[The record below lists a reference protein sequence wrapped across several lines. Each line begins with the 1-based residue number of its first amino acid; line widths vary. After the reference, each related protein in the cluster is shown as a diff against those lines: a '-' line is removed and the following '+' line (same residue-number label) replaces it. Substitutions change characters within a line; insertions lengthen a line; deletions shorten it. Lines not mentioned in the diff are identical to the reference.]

1 MKQQPFLTLRE
12 SEYTTERER
21 EMSNRTKTPFR
32 RHRQSDSSAYPA
44 HTPVVG
50 DRSREGGRK
59 EAALVVMVAA
69 AGLVALGS
77 LATLNGAANRG
88 GFGGGV
94 VAEPSHRSN
103 VGRRLL
109 DDAARP
115 GRRRIGGAR
124 FDRVV
129 YPPNNNGDGK
139 ERGTLRQL
147 LADDYETGVGEGDA
161 AQVSAEEETEE
172 DVQREIA
179 EEKEE
184 EREIAEE
191 AREERAQAREE
202 RRERREQRQEMR
214 EAVEEVKEEV
224 AEEQE
229 EEAEAEA
236 EAEAEE
242 AKEEQEEEAAEARD
256 SAEENEREEE
266 EREEEQAAAVEEE

>member
-1 MKQQPFLTLRE
+1 
-12 SEYTTERER
+12 
-21 EMSNRTKTPFR
+21 MSNRTKTPFR

-44 HTPVVG
+44 PPVVG
-50 DRSREGGRK
+50 DRSRGGRK
-59 EAALVVMVAA
+59 EALVVMVAA

-147 LADDYETGVGEGDA
+147 LADDYETGVGEGDD

-191 AREERAQAREE
+191 AREERAEAREE

-242 AKEEQEEEAAEARD
+242 AKEEQEEEAAEAD
-256 SAEENEREEE
+256 SAEANEREEE
-266 EREEEQAAAVEEE
+266 EREEEQAAVEEE

>member
-1 MKQQPFLTLRE
+1 MRANTQQREREREREILRE
-12 SEYTTERER
+12 DSR

-50 DRSREGGRK
+50 DRSRGGRK
-59 EAALVVMVAA
+59 EALVVMVAA

-88 GFGGGV
+88 GFGGGGV

-129 YPPNNNGDGK
+129 YPPNNGDGK

-191 AREERAQAREE
+191 AREERAEAREE

-242 AKEEQEEEAAEARD
+242 AKEEQEEEAAEAD
-256 SAEENEREEE
+256 SAEANEREEE
-266 EREEEQAAAVEEE
+266 EREEEQAAVEEE

>member
-1 MKQQPFLTLRE
+1 
-12 SEYTTERER
+12 
-21 EMSNRTKTPFR
+21 MSNRTKTPFR

-44 HTPVVG
+44 HTQVVG
-50 DRSREGGRK
+50 DRSRGGRK
-59 EAALVVMVAA
+59 EALVVMVAA

-77 LATLNGAANRG
+77 LATLGAANRG
-88 GFGGGV
+88 GGGGGGGV

-103 VGRRLL
+103 VGRRRL

-129 YPPNNNGDGK
+129 YPPNNGDGK

-191 AREERAQAREE
+191 AREERAEAREE

-224 AEEQE
+224 A
-229 EEAEAEA
+229 
-236 EAEAEE
+236 
-242 AKEEQEEEAAEARD
+242 EEQEEEAAEARD

>member
-1 MKQQPFLTLRE
+1 
-12 SEYTTERER
+12 
-21 EMSNRTKTPFR
+21 MSNRTKTPFR

-50 DRSREGGRK
+50 DRSRGGGRK

-88 GFGGGV
+88 GFGGGGV
-94 VAEPSHRSN
+94 VAIEPSHRSN

-115 GRRRIGGAR
+115 GRRRIGGTR

-129 YPPNNNGDGK
+129 YPPNNGDGK

-191 AREERAQAREE
+191 AREERAEAREE
-202 RRERREQRQEMR
+202 RRERRERRQEMR

-229 EEAEAEA
+229 
-236 EAEAEE
+236 
-242 AKEEQEEEAAEARD
+242 
-256 SAEENEREEE
+256 
-266 EREEEQAAAVEEE
+266 

>member
-1 MKQQPFLTLRE
+1 
-12 SEYTTERER
+12 
-21 EMSNRTKTPFR
+21 MSNRNKTFR
-32 RHRQSDSSAYPA
+32 HQSDGAPA
-44 HTPVVG
+44 LVVR
-50 DRSREGGRK
+50 DRSRRRRK
-59 EAALVVMVAA
+59 EALLV
-69 AGLVALGS
+69 AGIVALGS
-77 LATLNGAANRG
+77 LATLGAANRG
-88 GFGGGV
+88 GAATEPTFLGGGFSGV
-94 VAEPSHRSN
+94 PSHS

-109 DDAARP
+109 ERETDRDARQN

-129 YPPNNNGDGK
+129 YPPNDVAPGK

-147 LADDYETGVGEGDA
+147 LADDYETGGGEGDA
-161 AQVSAEEETEE
+161 SSSALEVSAEEETEE
-172 DVQREIA
+172 DVHREIA

-191 AREERAQAREE
+191 AREERAEAREE

-242 AKEEQEEEAAEARD
+242 AKEEQEEEAAEAD

-266 EREEEQAAAVEEE
+266 EREEEQAAVEEE

>member
-1 MKQQPFLTLRE
+1 
-12 SEYTTERER
+12 
-21 EMSNRTKTPFR
+21 MSNRTKTPFR

-44 HTPVVG
+44 PPVVG
-50 DRSREGGRK
+50 DRSRGGRK
-59 EAALVVMVAA
+59 EALVVMVAA

-129 YPPNNNGDGK
+129 YPPNNGDGK

-147 LADDYETGVGEGDA
+147 LADDYETGVGEGD

-191 AREERAQAREE
+191 AREERAEAREE

>member
-1 MKQQPFLTLRE
+1 
-12 SEYTTERER
+12 
-21 EMSNRTKTPFR
+21 MSNRTKTPFR

-50 DRSREGGRK
+50 DRSRGGRK
-59 EAALVVMVAA
+59 EALVVMVAA

-77 LATLNGAANRG
+77 LATLGAANRG
-88 GFGGGV
+88 GGGGV

-129 YPPNNNGDGK
+129 YPPNNGDGK

-147 LADDYETGVGEGDA
+147 LADDYETGVGEGDD

-191 AREERAQAREE
+191 AREERAEAREE

>member
-1 MKQQPFLTLRE
+1 MVLRTEEDLEEESWQSPLIALMWEGVSWTTPRDPADAGSAARDSIASCTLR
-12 SEYTTERER
+12 TT
-21 EMSNRTKTPFR
+21 T
-32 RHRQSDSSAYPA
+32 A
-44 HTPVVG
+44 
-50 DRSREGGRK
+50 
-59 EAALVVMVAA
+59 MV
-69 AGLVALGS
+69 
-77 LATLNGAANRG
+77 
-88 GFGGGV
+88 
-94 VAEPSHRSN
+94 
-103 VGRRLL
+103 
-109 DDAARP
+109 
-115 GRRRIGGAR
+115 
-124 FDRVV
+124 
-129 YPPNNNGDGK
+129 K
-139 ERGTLRQL
+139 RGTLRQL

-236 EAEAEE
+236 EAGAEE
-242 AKEEQEEEAAEARD
+242 AKEEQEEMAEARD
-256 SAEENEREEE
+256 RRRNERERS
-266 EREEEQAAAVEEE
+266 ERRTSRRGRKVSASLLAMTSVLRSPFKCKIRFVGILDHLCTLNTPVFPLQWRESFLCRR

>member
-1 MKQQPFLTLRE
+1 
-12 SEYTTERER
+12 
-21 EMSNRTKTPFR
+21 MSNRTTPFR
-32 RHRQSDSSAYPA
+32 RHRSDSAYPV
-44 HTPVVG
+44 PLVVR
-50 DRSREGGRK
+50 DRSRGRRK
-59 EAALVVMVAA
+59 EALVVMVAA

-77 LATLNGAANRG
+77 LATLGAANRG
-88 GFGGGV
+88 GGGV

-129 YPPNNNGDGK
+129 YPPNNGDGK

-147 LADDYETGVGEGDA
+147 LADDYETGVGEGD

-191 AREERAQAREE
+191 AREERAEAREE

-242 AKEEQEEEAAEARD
+242 AKEEQEEEAAEAD

-266 EREEEQAAAVEEE
+266 VREEEQAAVEEEMGEE